1 MMKTKTKDNNKW
13 IKAIAAMAI
22 IIAVLISG
30 AFLLK
35 KANSVYTENSYPLK
49 YEKEIDAASKKYGVD
64 KALIYGVIKTES
76 NFVPDARSSAGA
88 LGLMQ
93 LMPDTFEW
101 LQTYYKD
108 ENDYTFEDLA
118 DPAIN
123 IDYGAEL
130 LSILS
135 KRYENEE
142 SMLCAYNGGLGNVD
156 KWLDNKDYSDDGKTL
171 KVVPFPETDNYRKLV
186 EQNKSIYEQLYF
198 KK

>member
-1 MMKTKTKDNNKW
+1 MKTKTKDNNKW

-108 ENDYTFEDLA
+108 EHDYTFEDLA

-142 SMLCAYNGGLGNVD
+142 TMLCAYNGGLGNVD